1 MLKYI
6 SLIILYILVVS
17 SVFSLIIYEESGAEI
32 SNPVGSIYSGGSVD
46 FSGKL
51 NLNDIVD
58 GSYNNL
64 GWNIINNT
72 LIRTNG
78 IYDPYARGLYF
89 KGFIPDENDDI
100 NVRIVIDNKDNA
112 DFNLYV
118 TSNKKSLNPIP
129 TKKYYTITYRD
140 NKISMKYPDIFGLG
154 GNVFSQSIDLN
165 GKHTIEYKI
174 SNTQKT
180 FDLTIDNVLIGTY
193 VLDIEKTYDYYLGI
207 GIFDE
212 GEFVIESI
220 EALILI
226 TDINEATFTTIIA
239 SLLLWNVP
247 DKYLPMAFNILLIKF
262 PLIILTIAVAFYIR
276 GVS

>member
-17 SVFSLIIYEESGAEI
+17 SFFSLVIYEESGTEI
-32 SNPVGSIYSGGSVD
+32 SNPIGNIYSGGSVD

-51 NLNDIVD
+51 NLKDIVD
-58 GSYNNL
+58 NSYNNM

-78 IYDPYARGLYF
+78 IYDPYAKGLFF
-89 KGFIPDENDDI
+89 KGFIPDENNNI
-100 NVRIVIDNKDNA
+100 NVKIVIDNKDNA

-118 TSNKKSLNPIP
+118 ATNKRSINPVS
-129 TKKYYTITYRD
+129 TKKYYVITYRD
-140 NKISMKYPDIFGLG
+140 NKISMKYPDILGLG
-154 GNVFSQSIDLN
+154 ENIFSQNINLS

-180 FDLTIDNVLIGTY
+180 LDLTIDDVLIGNY
-193 VLDIEKTYDYYLGI
+193 VLDLEKTYDYYLGV
-207 GIFDE
+207 GVFDE
-212 GEFVIESI
+212 GEFIIESI

-226 TDINEATFTTIIA
+226 TDINEASFTTIIA

-262 PLIILTIAVAFYIR
+262 PLIILTIAAAFYIR

>member
-17 SVFSLIIYEESGAEI
+17 SFFSLVIYEESGTEI
-32 SNPVGSIYSGGSVD
+32 SNPIGTIYSGGSVD

-51 NLNDIVD
+51 NLKDIVD
-58 GSYNNL
+58 NSYNNM
-64 GWNIINNT
+64 GWNIVNNT

-78 IYDPYARGLYF
+78 IYDPYAKGLFF
-89 KGFIPDENDDI
+89 KGFIPDENNNI
-100 NVRIVIDNKDNA
+100 NVKIVIDNKDNA

-118 TSNKKSLNPIP
+118 TSNKKSINPIS
-129 TKKYYTITYRD
+129 TKKYYVITYRD
-140 NKISMKYPDIFGLG
+140 NKISMKYPDILGLG
-154 GNVFSQSIDLN
+154 ENVFSQNINLS

-180 FDLTIDNVLIGTY
+180 LDLTIDEALIGSY
-193 VLDIEKTYDYYLGI
+193 VLDLEKTYDYYLGV
-207 GIFDE
+207 GVFDE
-212 GEFVIESI
+212 GEFIIESI
-220 EALILI
+220 DALILI
-226 TDINEATFTTIIA
+226 TDINEASFTTIIA
-239 SLLLWNVP
+239 SLLLWNV
-247 DKYLPMAFNILLIKF
+247 DEKYLPMAFNILLIKF

>member
-17 SVFSLIIYEESGAEI
+17 SFFSLVIYEESGTEI
-32 SNPVGSIYSGGSVD
+32 SNPIGSIYSGGSVD

-64 GWNIINNT
+64 GWNIVNNT

-78 IYDPYARGLYF
+78 IYDPYAKGLFF
-89 KGFIPDENDDI
+89 KGFIPDENNNI
-100 NVRIVIDNKDNA
+100 NVKIVIDNKDNA

-118 TSNKKSLNPIP
+118 ATNKRSINPIS
-129 TKKYYTITYRD
+129 TKKYYVITYRD
-140 NKISMKYPDIFGLG
+140 NKISMKYPDILGLG
-154 GNVFSQSIDLN
+154 ENVFSQNINLS

-180 FDLTIDNVLIGTY
+180 LDLTIDEALIGSY
-193 VLDIEKTYDYYLGI
+193 VLDLEKTYDYYLGI

-226 TDINEATFTTIIA
+226 TDINESSFTTIIA
-239 SLLLWNVP
+239 SLLLWNV
-247 DKYLPMAFNILLIKF
+247 DEKYLPMAFNILLIKF

>member
-17 SVFSLIIYEESGAEI
+17 SFFSLVIYEESGTEI
-32 SNPVGSIYSGGSVD
+32 SNPIGSIYSGGSVD

-64 GWNIINNT
+64 GWNIVNNT

-78 IYDPYARGLYF
+78 IYDPYAKGLFF
-89 KGFIPDENDDI
+89 KGFIPDENNNI
-100 NVRIVIDNKDNA
+100 NVKIVIDNKDNA

-118 TSNKKSLNPIP
+118 ATNKRSINPIS
-129 TKKYYTITYRD
+129 TKKYYVITYRD
-140 NKISMKYPDIFGLG
+140 NKISMKYPDILGLG
-154 GNVFSQSIDLN
+154 ENVFSQNINLS

-180 FDLTIDNVLIGTY
+180 LDLTIDEALIGSY
-193 VLDIEKTYDYYLGI
+193 VLDLEKTYDYYLGV
-207 GIFDE
+207 GVFDE
-212 GEFVIESI
+212 GEFIIESI
-220 EALILI
+220 DALILI
-226 TDINEATFTTIIA
+226 TDINEASFTTIIA
-239 SLLLWNVP
+239 SLLLWNV
-247 DKYLPMAFNILLIKF
+247 DEKYLPMAFNILLIKF

>member
-17 SVFSLIIYEESGAEI
+17 SFFSLVIYEESGTEI
-32 SNPVGSIYSGGSVD
+32 NNPIGNIYSGGSVD

-51 NLNDIVD
+51 NLKDIVD
-58 GSYNNL
+58 NSYNNM
-64 GWNIINNT
+64 GWNIVNNT

-78 IYDPYARGLYF
+78 IYDPYAKGLFF
-89 KGFIPDENDDI
+89 KGFIPDENNNI
-100 NVRIVIDNKDNA
+100 NVKIVIDNKDNA

-118 TSNKKSLNPIP
+118 TSNKKSINPIS
-129 TKKYYTITYRD
+129 TKKYYVITYRD
-140 NKISMKYPDIFGLG
+140 NKISMKYPDILGLG
-154 GNVFSQSIDLN
+154 ENVFSQNINLS

-180 FDLTIDNVLIGTY
+180 LDLTIDEALIGSY
-193 VLDIEKTYDYYLGI
+193 VLDLEKTYDYYLGV
-207 GIFDE
+207 GVFDE
-212 GEFVIESI
+212 GEFIIESI
-220 EALILI
+220 DALILI
-226 TDINEATFTTIIA
+226 TDINETSFTTIIA
-239 SLLLWNVP
+239 SLLLWNV
-247 DKYLPMAFNILLIKF
+247 DEKYLPMAFNILLIKF

>member
-17 SVFSLIIYEESGAEI
+17 SFFSLVIYEESGTEI
-32 SNPVGSIYSGGSVD
+32 SNPIGNIYSGGSVD

-51 NLNDIVD
+51 NLKDIVD
-58 GSYNNL
+58 NSYNNM
-64 GWNIINNT
+64 GWNIVNNT

-78 IYDPYARGLYF
+78 IYDPYAKGLFF
-89 KGFIPDENDDI
+89 KGFIPDENNNI
-100 NVRIVIDNKDNA
+100 NVKIVIDNKDNA

-118 TSNKKSLNPIP
+118 TSNKKSINPIS
-129 TKKYYTITYRD
+129 TKKYYVITYRD
-140 NKISMKYPDIFGLG
+140 NKISMKYPDILGLG
-154 GNVFSQSIDLN
+154 ENVFSQNINLS

-180 FDLTIDNVLIGTY
+180 LDLTIDEALIGSY
-193 VLDIEKTYDYYLGI
+193 VLDLEKTYDYYLGV
-207 GIFDE
+207 GVFDE
-212 GEFVIESI
+212 GEFIIESI
-220 EALILI
+220 DALILI
-226 TDINEATFTTIIA
+226 TDINEASFTNIIA
-239 SLLLWNVP
+239 SLLLWNV
-247 DKYLPMAFNILLIKF
+247 DEKYLPMAFNILLIKF